1 MKELDNFKKFL
12 NEGKLF
18 EALNKDLKQFG
29 PDLEKKLKDL
39 GLVPSLL
46 SSDKRQ
52 MAFDE
57 IKKDP
62 KKVAIIIP
70 SFSPLTNLELIWNSA
85 SEKTVMKAINYFQT
99 QTGTVS
105 SKVLKKGWDQ
115 NPKLTKNLN
124 PGDIFKTKAET
135 YTGAQDIRAITYYRV
150 PPNQS
155 ESLGEAEGELH
166 EEQTN
171 EIFGM
176 GKKNR
181 SKKGEMALDFS
192 AFVEELFDEGVIS
205 KELHSKLS
213 SGVAELYSNVMDAES
228 GEVQKTYDYEPF
240 EDGELYENDAALDE
254 IINGDLDEG
263 KEEE

>member
-1 MKELDNFKKFL
+1 MKELDKFR
-12 NEGKLF
+12 
-18 EALNKDLKQFG
+18 QF
-29 PDLEKKLKDL
+29 
-39 GLVPSLL
+39 
-46 SSDKRQ
+46 
-52 MAFDE
+52 
-57 IKKDP
+57 
-62 KKVAIIIP
+62 
-70 SFSPLTNLELIWNSA
+70 LTE
-85 SEKTVMKAINYFQT
+85 
-99 QTGTVS
+99 
-105 SKVLKKGWDQ
+105 SK
-115 NPKLTKNLN
+115 
-124 PGDIFKTKAET
+124 
-135 YTGAQDIRAITYYRV
+135 
-150 PPNQS
+150 
-155 ESLGEAEGELH
+155 
-166 EEQTN
+166 EETN